1 MKFAKELEQE
11 LVPGDIAPPACSRI
25 IHVLIAITEW
35 REKYLNYKAGKK
47 YVKAVARAVHRA
59 SGTPVLGRRGD
70 GLPPHT
76 PNFAARGNQR
86 LQDLQRE
93 AEADESS
100 PLRSSPA
107 PLGRGRASTGA
118 KGATT
123 PSMPIPAGGER
134 EGSADPSH
142 DRSLMHYGSF
152 VATPPSP
159 SPISTPTER
168 STFELPA
175 PAIKVPSR
183 TNESAARAG
192 VTLRRSIGRLALR
205 RSISMNEGEGQQ
217 QRVPDNALRPG
228 SIPATP
234 RERLVR
240 IFSTG
245 SQLSRRQTGVNIGME
260 SLNEV
265 REREREL
272 FAFLDSE
279 LEKVETFYK
288 QKEEQ
293 AGKRLVELREQLH
306 EMRNRRIEE
315 IADLKRRKEQG
326 NGHNHAEEVTENGK
340 GIATGWMEPI
350 KDKLFKPGPNSK
362 ALAKMSRTPVMAP
375 GNSAPENR
383 DYSRRPVDHD
393 VPYRTAKR
401 KLKLA
406 LQEFYRGLELLKSY
420 ALLNRTAFRKLN
432 KKYDKAVN
440 ARPPYR
446 YMNEKVSKAWFVNSD
461 VLDGHINTVEDLYAR
476 YFEKGNHK
484 IAAGKLRSFT
494 RKADQSASSFR
505 SGLLVGVGAVF
516 AVQGLAFGADLLLHA
531 EDPVMRVHTGYL
543 LQIYG
548 GYFLMLYLFA
558 LFCLDCRIWTSNKVN
573 YPFIFEFDLRDHL
586 DWRQAAEFPSFFLLL
601 FGIFIW
607 LNFSQYG
614 SPEMYLYYPVIL
626 IGVSLIVLFFP
637 APILRY
643 KSRRWFLYAHVSIS
657 PCQLQFA

>member
-1 MKFAKELEQE
+1 
-11 LVPGDIAPPACSRI
+11 
-25 IHVLIAITEW
+25 
-35 REKYLNYKAGKK
+35 
-47 YVKAVARAVHRA
+47 
-59 SGTPVLGRRGD
+59 
-70 GLPPHT
+70 
-76 PNFAARGNQR
+76 
-86 LQDLQRE
+86 
-93 AEADESS
+93 
-100 PLRSSPA
+100 
-107 PLGRGRASTGA
+107 
-118 KGATT
+118 
-123 PSMPIPAGGER
+123 
-134 EGSADPSH
+134 
-142 DRSLMHYGSF
+142 
-152 VATPPSP
+152 
-159 SPISTPTER
+159 
-168 STFELPA
+168 
-175 PAIKVPSR
+175 
-183 TNESAARAG
+183 
-192 VTLRRSIGRLALR
+192 
-205 RSISMNEGEGQQ
+205 
-217 QRVPDNALRPG
+217 
-228 SIPATP
+228 
-234 RERLVR
+234 
-240 IFSTG
+240 
-245 SQLSRRQTGVNIGME
+245 ME
-260 SLNEV
+260 NLNEV

-272 FAFLDSE
+272 FGFLDRE
-279 LEKVETFYK
+279 LDKVETFYK
-288 QKEEQ
+288 QKEDQ

-315 IADLKRRKEQG
+315 ITELKRRKEQS
-326 NGHNHAEEVTENGK
+326 NGHSHTEEDSDNAKRVS
-340 GIATGWMEPI
+340 TGWMEPL

-375 GNSAPENR
+375 GHSAPENR
-383 DYSRRPVDHD
+383 DYTRRPVDHD

-446 YMNEKVSKAWFVNSD
+446 YMNEKVNKAWFVNSD

-494 RKADQSASSFR
+494 KKADQSASSFR

-531 EDPVMRVHTGYL
+531 PDPVMRLNTGYL

-558 LFCLDCRIWTSNKVN
+558 LFCLDCRIWTANKVN

-586 DWRQAAEFPSFFLLL
+586 DWRQVAEFPSFFLLL
-601 FGIFIW
+601 FGLFIW

-614 SPEMYLYYPVIL
+614 SPDMYLYYPVIL
-626 IGVSLIVLFFP
+626 IGVSLAVLFFP

-643 KSRRWFLYAHVSIS
+643 KSRRWLLYAHVSI
-657 PCQLQFA
+657 

>member
-1 MKFAKELEQE
+1 M
-11 LVPGDIAPPACSRI
+11 
-25 IHVLIAITEW
+25 
-35 REKYLNYKAGKK
+35 
-47 YVKAVARAVHRA
+47 
-59 SGTPVLGRRGD
+59 
-70 GLPPHT
+70 
-76 PNFAARGNQR
+76 
-86 LQDLQRE
+86 
-93 AEADESS
+93 
-100 PLRSSPA
+100 
-107 PLGRGRASTGA
+107 
-118 KGATT
+118 
-123 PSMPIPAGGER
+123 
-134 EGSADPSH
+134 
-142 DRSLMHYGSF
+142 
-152 VATPPSP
+152 
-159 SPISTPTER
+159 
-168 STFELPA
+168 
-175 PAIKVPSR
+175 
-183 TNESAARAG
+183 
-192 VTLRRSIGRLALR
+192 TLRKSLSRFALR
-205 RSISMNEGEGQQ
+205 RSVSNTETGGQQ
-217 QRVPDNALRPG
+217 QQQAADHVPTPHG
-228 SIPATP
+228 TPVTP

-245 SQLSRRQTGVNIGME
+245 SQLARRQSEVNIGMQT
-260 SLNEV
+260 LNEV
-265 REREREL
+265 RERERDL
-272 FAFLDSE
+272 FEFLDSE

-315 IADLKRRKEQG
+315 IAESKRRKEQG
-326 NGHNHAEEVTENGK
+326 NGHGNGHGEDDSSENGK
-340 GIATGWMEPI
+340 SIATGWMEPI

-362 ALAKMSRTPVMAP
+362 ALARMPRTPVMAP
-375 GNSAPENR
+375 GHSASGNR

-420 ALLNRTAFRKLN
+420 ALLNRTAFRKIN

-494 RKADQSASSFR
+494 KRSDQSPSAFR

-516 AVQGLAFGADLLLHA
+516 TIQGLAFAADLLLHD
-531 EDPVMRVHTGYL
+531 EDPVMRLHTGYL

-558 LFCLDCRIWTSNKVN
+558 LFCLDCRIWTSSKVN

-586 DWRQAAEFPSFFLLL
+586 DWREVAEFPSFFLLL
-601 FGIFIW
+601 FGLFIW

-614 SPEMYLYYPVIL
+614 SPDMYLYYPVIL
-626 IGVSLIVLFFP
+626 IGVSLAVLFFP
-637 APILRY
+637 APILRW
-643 KSRRWFLYAHVSIS
+643 KSRKWFLYAHVSTSTILTCRQS
-657 PCQLQFA
+657 R